1 LLFNIKFWIWIFL
14 WFDIDFAYALEFL
27 NHFWQGF
34 IIDLKLL
41 KFNLSLL
48 MFLLTDWDSVDI
60 LSDDVVESSLKFNQ
74 KSVSCFESIVDVS
87 LKLSDN
93 DEFVDQD

>member
-1 LLFNIKFWIWIFL
+1 M
-14 WFDIDFAYALEFL
+14 
-27 NHFWQGF
+27 NHFWQDF

-48 MFLLTDWDSVDI
+48 MFLLTNWDSVDI

-74 KSVSCFESIVDVS
+74 KSVSRFKSIVDVS
-87 LKLSDN
+87 LKLSDS
-93 DEFVDQD
+93 DEFIDWD

>member
-1 LLFNIKFWIWIFL
+1 
-14 WFDIDFAYALEFL
+14 L
-27 NHFWQGF
+27 NHFWQDF

-48 MFLLTDWDSVDI
+48 MFLLTNWDSVDI

-74 KSVSCFESIVDVS
+74 KSVSRFKSIVDVS
-87 LKLSDN
+87 LKLSDS
-93 DEFVDQD
+93 DEFIDWD